1 MHAGW
6 QNGENFTIGIISVLL
21 STFGPDG
28 PLFMKGVLNSIRIS
42 VLSCRGILVRLFT
55 SSSNIP
61 PAKHDETLM
70 KSSKIKI
77 PLE

>member
-28 PLFMKGVLNSIRIS
+28 PLFMKGVLNSIRIR
-42 VLSCRGILVRLFT
+42 VCWV
-55 SSSNIP
+55 
-61 PAKHDETLM
+61 AEVY
-70 KSSKIKI
+70 
-77 PLE
+77 